1 MPLNKKLTLRFRTT
15 DLQFY
20 CMKLGITM
28 PFTRGEEKTKWTEI
42 LHINRKSQNFLFW
55 ILWTIHISLVKLG
68 TLVLIFIYK
77 CSNKCHGWAQWYN
90 TLKSFQLN
98 LTLKMQ
104 TDFVLSLLQK
114 VKFWKLR
121 LMIDLIESFF
131 KLSGFKW
138 TGKTRKRVRTLST
151 PW

>member
-20 CMKLGITM
+20 CMKLGIKM

-55 ILWTIHISLVKLG
+55 ILWNNSHLSCDIGHIGFDLHLQM
-68 TLVLIFIYK
+68 F
-77 CSNKCHGWAQWYN
+77 KCHGWTQWYN

-131 KLSGFKW
+131 KLSGF
-138 TGKTRKRVRTLST
+138 
-151 PW
+151 